1 MCCATRERDKPPL
14 FSSAKWLGKFNPKL
28 QAFKRVLDLIFK
40 YEEIEGAGQFNS
52 LTGFQIF
59 AL

>member
-40 YEEIEGAGQFNS
+40 YEEIEGAGVAASENFPTKNS
-52 LTGFQIF
+52 
-59 AL
+59 